1 MEIKINAV
9 GFSASSQ
16 LEDFIQ
22 KKISKLDRYH
32 DGIIGSEVT
41 LKLEKDDNLENKV
54 VEVLLNIKGQDV
66 FAKKNAKK
74 FEEAVDELYDVV
86 KRQLVKIKDKES
98 RKYAEKRIQTLYGN
112 KSRRRFGGV
121 LFRRG
126 GG

>member
-22 KKISKLDRYH
+22 KKISKLDKYH

-54 VEVLLNIKGQDV
+54 VEVLLNVKGQEV

-86 KRQLVKIKDKES
+86 KRQLVKIK
-98 RKYAEKRIQTLYGN
+98 EKQREC
-112 KSRRRFGGV
+112 
-121 LFRRG
+121 
-126 GG
+126 

>member
-22 KKISKLDRYH
+22 KKISKLDKYH

-54 VEVLLNIKGQDV
+54 VEVLLNVKGQEV

-86 KRQLVKIKDKES
+86 KRQLVKIKEKEES
-98 RKYAEKRIQTLYGN
+98 AEKTKGEKIR
-112 KSRRRFGGV
+112 S
-121 LFRRG
+121 
-126 GG
+126 

>member
-22 KKISKLDRYH
+22 KKISKLDKYH

-54 VEVLLNIKGQDV
+54 VEVLLNVKGQEV
-66 FAKKNAKK
+66 FAKKKMQRN
-74 FEEAVDELYDVV
+74 
-86 KRQLVKIKDKES
+86 S
-98 RKYAEKRIQTLYGN
+98 RKQ
-112 KSRRRFGGV
+112 SMSFMM
-121 LFRRG
+121 
-126 GG
+126 

>member
-22 KKISKLDRYH
+22 KKISKLDKYH

-54 VEVLLNIKGQDV
+54 VEVLLNVKGQEV

-86 KRQLVKIKDKES
+86 KRQLVKIKEKE
-98 RKYAEKRIQTLYGN
+98 R
-112 KSRRRFGGV
+112 V
-121 LFRRG
+121 C
-126 GG
+126 

>member
-16 LEDFIQ
+16 SEDFIQ
-22 KKISKLDRYH
+22 KKISKLDKYH

-54 VEVLLNIKGQDV
+54 VEVLLNVKGQEV

-86 KRQLVKIKDKES
+86 KRQLVKIKEKE
-98 RKYAEKRIQTLYGN
+98 REC
-112 KSRRRFGGV
+112 
-121 LFRRG
+121 
-126 GG
+126 

>member
-22 KKISKLDRYH
+22 KKISKLDKYH

-54 VEVLLNIKGQDV
+54 VEVLLNVKGQEV

-86 KRQLVKIKDKES
+86 KRQLVKSKRKKES
-98 RKYAEKRIQTLYGN
+98 AEKTKGEKIR
-112 KSRRRFGGV
+112 S
-121 LFRRG
+121 
-126 GG
+126 

>member
-22 KKISKLDRYH
+22 KKISKLDKYH

-54 VEVLLNIKGQDV
+54 VEVLLNVKGQEV

-86 KRQLVKIKDKES
+86 KRQLVKIKVKE
-98 RKYAEKRIQTLYGN
+98 REC
-112 KSRRRFGGV
+112 
-121 LFRRG
+121 
-126 GG
+126 

>member
-22 KKISKLDRYH
+22 KKISKLDKYH

-54 VEVLLNIKGQDV
+54 VEVLLNVKGQEV

-86 KRQLVKIKDKES
+86 KRQLVIIKEKE
-98 RKYAEKRIQTLYGN
+98 REC
-112 KSRRRFGGV
+112 
-121 LFRRG
+121 
-126 GG
+126 

>member
-22 KKISKLDRYH
+22 KKISKLDKYH

-41 LKLEKDDNLENKV
+41 LRLEKDDNLENKV
-54 VEVLLNIKGQDV
+54 VEVLLNVKGQEV

-86 KRQLVKIKDKES
+86 KRQLVKIKEKE
-98 RKYAEKRIQTLYGN
+98 REC
-112 KSRRRFGGV
+112 
-121 LFRRG
+121 
-126 GG
+126 

>member
-22 KKISKLDRYH
+22 KKISKLDKYH

-54 VEVLLNIKGQDV
+54 VEVLLNVKGQEV

-74 FEEAVDELYDVV
+74 FEEAVDELYDVL
-86 KRQLVKIKDKES
+86 KRQLVKIKEKE
-98 RKYAEKRIQTLYGN
+98 REC
-112 KSRRRFGGV
+112 
-121 LFRRG
+121 
-126 GG
+126 

>member
-22 KKISKLDRYH
+22 KKISKLDKYH
-32 DGIIGSEVT
+32 DVIIGSEVT

-54 VEVLLNIKGQDV
+54 VEVLLNVKGQEV

-86 KRQLVKIKDKES
+86 KRQLVKIKEKE
-98 RKYAEKRIQTLYGN
+98 REC
-112 KSRRRFGGV
+112 
-121 LFRRG
+121 
-126 GG
+126 

>member
-16 LEDFIQ
+16 LEDFIH
-22 KKISKLDRYH
+22 KKFSKLDKYH
-32 DGIIGSEVT
+32 YGIIGSEVT

-54 VEVLLNIKGQDV
+54 VEVLLNVEGQEV

-86 KRQLVKIKDKES
+86 KRQLVKIKEKE
-98 RKYAEKRIQTLYGN
+98 REC
-112 KSRRRFGGV
+112 
-121 LFRRG
+121 
-126 GG
+126 

>member
-22 KKISKLDRYH
+22 KKISKLDKYH

-54 VEVLLNIKGQDV
+54 VEVLLNVKGQEV
-66 FAKKNAKK
+66 FAKK

-86 KRQLVKIKDKES
+86 KRQLVKIKEKE
-98 RKYAEKRIQTLYGN
+98 REC
-112 KSRRRFGGV
+112 
-121 LFRRG
+121 
-126 GG
+126 

>member
-16 LEDFIQ
+16 MEDFIQ
-22 KKISKLDRYH
+22 KKISKLDKYH

-54 VEVLLNIKGQDV
+54 VEVLLNVKGQEV

-86 KRQLVKIKDKES
+86 KRQLVKIKEKE
-98 RKYAEKRIQTLYGN
+98 REC
-112 KSRRRFGGV
+112 
-121 LFRRG
+121 
-126 GG
+126 

>member
-22 KKISKLDRYH
+22 KKISKLDKYH
-32 DGIIGSEVT
+32 DGIISSEIT
-41 LKLEKDDNLENKV
+41 LKLEKDDKLENKV
-54 VEVLLNIKGQDV
+54 VEVLLNVKGQEV

-86 KRQLVKIKDKES
+86 KRQLVKIKEKE
-98 RKYAEKRIQTLYGN
+98 REC
-112 KSRRRFGGV
+112 
-121 LFRRG
+121 
-126 GG
+126 

>member
-22 KKISKLDRYH
+22 KKISKLDKYH
-32 DGIIGSEVT
+32 DGIIGSAVT

-54 VEVLLNIKGQDV
+54 VEVLLNVKGQEV

-86 KRQLVKIKDKES
+86 KRQLVKIKEKE
-98 RKYAEKRIQTLYGN
+98 REC
-112 KSRRRFGGV
+112 
-121 LFRRG
+121 
-126 GG
+126 